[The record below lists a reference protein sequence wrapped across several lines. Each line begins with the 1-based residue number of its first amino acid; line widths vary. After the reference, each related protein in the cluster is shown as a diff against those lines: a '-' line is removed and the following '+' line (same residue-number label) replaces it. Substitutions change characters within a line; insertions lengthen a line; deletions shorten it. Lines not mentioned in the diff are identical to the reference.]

1 MRIVFE
7 TPQTLC
13 LEPSSSVS
21 DGCGQTVQRR
31 VEPLKVFRFRNGATP
46 YGFVTS
52 PFQSGKEERGAMP
65 CLHHTVPISGISSRR
80 IRCST
85 RLRKAKKSR
94 RRNSLKK
101 KNVRYFSDVNIAGM
115 VKSAFRPCECHG
127 VGVLLVSDCSFASR
141 PRRNFS
147 PDTMKHGIENFG
159 VSNRSEFDFR
169 GTIHNESASDFFTG
183 MCTFLCL

>member
-1 MRIVFE
+1 VFNP
-7 TPQTLC
+7 TPQS
-13 LEPSSSVS
+13 E
-21 DGCGQTVQRR
+21 
-31 VEPLKVFRFRNGATP
+31 KVA
-46 YGFVTS
+46 
-52 PFQSGKEERGAMP
+52 
-65 CLHHTVPISGISSRR
+65 
-80 IRCST
+80 
-85 RLRKAKKSR
+85 KAE
-94 RRNSLKK
+94 LAEK

-183 MCTFLCL
+183 MCTFLCDVPYHARFHLKHRPRLPSNSKTNLGIPLFFVCGWRHLISRVRTILIGSTGAPPRKFERSRQLRDTYIPQLLEG